1 MPQRDPGPTSVFL
14 CSALPLPFSPS
25 AGPVPL
31 RPLAMGPLRLERALT
46 PGPWWLKVASQLMRC
61 IIHHIL
67 PSPVPYVLLG
77 RTRAHGFRLAMLHL
91 PQVSK
96 ARAHVQQ
103 PCSCCTRGTADR
115 LFSAYIR
122 LCCRACTHSGIL
134 GSCCVSVAMCRELQ
148 CAQIVVKWSSSL
160 LLHALTTYPGGR
172 DWVASG
178 SDVSRLYSSVRSA
191 CKSCDM
197 LID

>member
-1 MPQRDPGPTSVFL
+1 MHYSPRNMPQRNPGPTSVFL

-77 RTRAHGFRLAMLHL
+77 RTRAHGFRIAMLHL
-91 PQVSK
+91 PHVSK

-103 PCSCCTRGTADR
+103 PCSCRTRGTANR
-115 LFSAYIR
+115 LFSAYVR
-122 LCCRACTHSGIL
+122 LCCRACRHSGIL
-134 GSCCVSVAMCRELQ
+134 SSCCVSVAMCRGATMRANCGQMVIIL
-148 CAQIVVKWSSSL
+148 
-160 LLHALTTYPGGR
+160 
-172 DWVASG
+172 VAACTN
-178 SDVSRLYSSVRSA
+178 DVRTRKRLGCIRLRCFAAVLVSPIGV
-191 CKSCDM
+191 
-197 LID
+197 

>member
-1 MPQRDPGPTSVFL
+1 VGF
-14 CSALPLPFSPS
+14 PLPFSPS
-25 AGPVPL
+25 PL
-31 RPLAMGPLRLERALT
+31 LSLSRARPAPATGNGATQARTGRNT
-46 PGPWWLKVASQLMRC
+46 GPWWFKVASQLMRC

-160 LLHALTTYPGGR
+160 LLHALATYPGGR